1 MKVLITGVGG
11 LLGCH
16 LAEHL
21 IDRGY
26 KVVGIDDLSGG
37 YIENVPKQTTFYNL
51 NLQNS
56 EAVDLIFQNLR
67 FPDVSSQVPPK
78 KSKKK
83 LVKKSHIIWSAH

>member
-56 EAVDLIFQNLR
+56 EAVDLIFQNEKPNVVFHFAAYAAEGLSR
-67 FPDVSSQVPPK
+67 YIK
-78 KSKKK
+78 KYNY
-83 LVKKSHIIWSAH
+83 L